1 MSNTGRGIA
10 IAGNILAD
18 AIKMIE
24 RFPKPSM
31 LVTILSTGRAVGGAV
46 ANTII
51 DLAVIDPELPL
62 KAVGKCGD
70 DEYGHFVI
78 DTIGSYG
85 VDTSRIE
92 PIPGGSTGFT
102 DVYSDIN
109 TGERTFFTFKGENSN
124 FVPEDVDIDALDCDM
139 FHIGY
144 VTLLDG
150 MDAKDEEYGTA
161 MARLLHDIQLRG
173 IKTSFDVVSNVGE
186 LFRERVS
193 AALKYTDYAIM
204 NEVECC
210 GVTGL
215 NSRREDGSLD
225 GDNIRRSME
234 LMLELGVSD
243 RVIIHSSE
251 CGFMLTKD
259 GRWFVSPS
267 MKIPADMIVGTCG
280 AGDAYCG
287 ACLYALYNDYADEEI
302 LPFAASAALCNLL
315 AADSVSGMKG
325 KDEIMKI
332 RADGGFIR

>member
-24 RFPKPSM
+24 CFPKPSM

-51 DLAVIDPELPL
+51 DLAVIDPSLPL

-92 PIPGGSTGFT
+92 KIPGGNTGFT
-102 DVYSDIN
+102 DVMTDIH
-109 TGERTFFTFKGENSN
+109 TGERTFFTLKGENSN
-124 FVPEDVDIDALDCDM
+124 FVPADVDIDALDCDM

-144 VTLLDG
+144 VLLLDG
-150 MDAKDEEYGTA
+150 MDAKDDEYGTA
-161 MARLLHDIQLRG
+161 MARLLHDVQQKG
-173 IKTSFDVVSNVGE
+173 IKTSFDVVSNVGG
-186 LFRERVS
+186 LFREKVS

-204 NEVECC
+204 NEIECC
-210 GVTGL
+210 GVSGL
-215 NSRREDGSLD
+215 NPRRDDGTLD
-225 GDNIRRSME
+225 TGNIRKSME
-234 LMLELGVSD
+234 LMLSLGVRD
-243 RVIIHSSE
+243 RVIIHASE

-259 GRWFVSPS
+259 GKWFESPS
-267 MKIPADMIVGTCG
+267 MKIPADMLVGTCG
-280 AGDAYCG
+280 AGDAYCAG
-287 ACLYALYNDYADEEI
+287 CLYALYNDFDDSEI

-315 AADSVSGMKG
+315 AADSISGMKG
-325 KDEIMKI
+325 KEEIMKI